1 MRRSPR
7 SQQWRIDSAIIW
19 IRIITTAGGHAWSRP
34 HGRARHVPPGI
45 ATMMKTK
52 KNAPISTEDIL
63 LKLCHSVS
71 SVLTEATHHEVNY
84 SPMVQ
89 RISKTCL
96 RPDIGCFVLFDG
108 AFSGLVVINFTAAA
122 ALEVYQNYLMNMGI
136 PKEELATLHTS
147 DEVGNVMGELMNQ
160 ILGDFTNKVS
170 QELQTS
176 ISQSQPKMLTL
187 NKQVLISVD
196 TNLDRPQARRVS
208 FFTEKNNIF
217 YMELAMDKTEFIQ
230 LHDFTRHEVVDP
242 DSLLRSVANGE
253 NMGSHGSAAPASQG
267 NDDHDD
273 LLASLGL

>member
-1 MRRSPR
+1 
-7 SQQWRIDSAIIW
+7 
-19 IRIITTAGGHAWSRP
+19 
-34 HGRARHVPPGI
+34 
-45 ATMMKTK
+45 MMKTK
-52 KNAPISTEDIL
+52 RNAPISTEDIL
-63 LKLCHSVS
+63 YKLCNSVTG
-71 SVLTEATHHEVNY
+71 VLTEATHHDINY

-136 PKEELATLHTS
+136 PREELATVHTS

-160 ILGDFTNKVS
+160 IVGDFTGKVS
-170 QELQTS
+170 QELHSS
-176 ISQSQPKMLTL
+176 INQSQPKMLTL
-187 NKQVLISVD
+187 NKQVRISVD

-208 FFTEKNNIF
+208 FYTEKNNFF

-230 LHDFTRHEVVDP
+230 LHDFERNEEMDTDRLIDNI
-242 DSLLRSVANGE
+242 DKGIAIGNNGSS
-253 NMGSHGSAAPASQG
+253 NGDTKSN
-267 NDDHDD
+267 NDAQDD

>member
-1 MRRSPR
+1 
-7 SQQWRIDSAIIW
+7 
-19 IRIITTAGGHAWSRP
+19 
-34 HGRARHVPPGI
+34 
-45 ATMMKTK
+45 MMKTK

-96 RPDIGCFVLFDG
+96 RPDIGCFVLFVG
-108 AFSGLVVINFTAAA
+108 AFSGLVVINFTTAA

-253 NMGSHGSAAPASQG
+253 KMGSHGSAAPAQSSG
-267 NDDHDD
+267 DAHDD

>member
-1 MRRSPR
+1 M
-7 SQQWRIDSAIIW
+7 
-19 IRIITTAGGHAWSRP
+19 
-34 HGRARHVPPGI
+34 
-45 ATMMKTK
+45 K
-52 KNAPISTEDIL
+52 KNKPITTEDIL
-63 LKLCHSVS
+63 IKLCNSVKN
-71 SVLTEATHHEVNY
+71 VLSTAAQTPIDY
-84 SPMVQ
+84 SPMIQ
-89 RISKTCL
+89 RITKTSL
-96 RPDIGCFVLFDG
+96 KPDIGCFVVFDG
-108 AFSGLVVINFTAAA
+108 AFSGLVVINFSAAA
-122 ALEVYQNYLMNMGI
+122 ALEVYQSYLMQMGI
-136 PKEELATLHTS
+136 PKEELATQHTS

-230 LHDFTRHEVVDP
+230 LHDFERREDVDP

>member
-1 MRRSPR
+1 
-7 SQQWRIDSAIIW
+7 
-19 IRIITTAGGHAWSRP
+19 
-34 HGRARHVPPGI
+34 
-45 ATMMKTK
+45 MMKTK
-52 KNAPISTEDIL
+52 RNAPISTEDIL
-63 LKLCHSVS
+63 YKLCNSVTG
-71 SVLTEATHHEVNY
+71 VLTEATHHDINY

-136 PKEELATLHTS
+136 PREELATVHTS

-160 ILGDFTNKVS
+160 IVGDFTGKVS
-170 QELQTS
+170 QELHSS
-176 ISQSQPKMLTL
+176 INQSQPKMLTL
-187 NKQVLISVD
+187 NKQVRISVD

-208 FFTEKNNIF
+208 FYTEKNNIF

-230 LHDFTRHEVVDP
+230 LHDFERNEEMDTDRLIDNI
-242 DSLLRSVANGE
+242 DKGIAIGNNGSS
-253 NMGSHGSAAPASQG
+253 NGDTKSN
-267 NDDHDD
+267 NDAQDD

>member
-1 MRRSPR
+1 
-7 SQQWRIDSAIIW
+7 
-19 IRIITTAGGHAWSRP
+19 
-34 HGRARHVPPGI
+34 
-45 ATMMKTK
+45 MKTK
-52 KNAPISTEDIL
+52 KNEPITTEDIL
-63 LKLCHSVS
+63 RKLCHSVT
-71 SVLTEATHHEVNY
+71 SVLTEATRHDINY

-122 ALEVYQNYLMNMGI
+122 ALEVYQNYLVNMGI
-136 PKEELATLHTS
+136 PREELATVHTS

-230 LHDFTRHEVVDP
+230 LHDFERHEDIDP

-253 NMGSHGSAAPASQG
+253 SLGSNGSTAPAPSSS
-267 NDDHDD
+267 DDHDD

>member
-1 MRRSPR
+1 
-7 SQQWRIDSAIIW
+7 
-19 IRIITTAGGHAWSRP
+19 
-34 HGRARHVPPGI
+34 
-45 ATMMKTK
+45 MMKTK

-71 SVLTEATHHEVNY
+71 SVLTEATRHEVNY

-96 RPDIGCFVLFDG
+96 RPDIGCFVLIDG
-108 AFSGLVVINFTAAA
+108 AFSGLVVINFTASA

-230 LHDFTRHEVVDP
+230 LHDFERREDVDP

-253 NMGSHGSAAPASQG
+253 SLGSNGSAAPTPSSS
-267 NDDHDD
+267 DDHDD

>member
-1 MRRSPR
+1 
-7 SQQWRIDSAIIW
+7 
-19 IRIITTAGGHAWSRP
+19 
-34 HGRARHVPPGI
+34 
-45 ATMMKTK
+45 MMKTK

-71 SVLTEATHHEVNY
+71 SVLTEATRHEVNY

-108 AFSGLVVINFTAAA
+108 AFSGLVVINFTASA

-170 QELQTS
+170 QELHTS
-176 ISQSQPKMLTL
+176 INQSQPKMLTL

-208 FFTEKNNIF
+208 FYTEKNNIF

-230 LHDFTRHEVVDP
+230 LHDFQPHEQVDP
-242 DSLLRSVANGE
+242 DSLLESIANGE
-253 NMGSHGSAAPASQG
+253 IPGGAVSASPISEPASNG
-267 NDDHDD
+267 HDD

>member
-1 MRRSPR
+1 M
-7 SQQWRIDSAIIW
+7 
-19 IRIITTAGGHAWSRP
+19 T
-34 HGRARHVPPGI
+34 
-45 ATMMKTK
+45 KTK

-71 SVLTEATHHEVNY
+71 SVLTEATRHEVNY

-108 AFSGLVVINFTAAA
+108 AFSGLVVINFTASA

-230 LHDFTRHEVVDP
+230 LHDFEKREEVDP
-242 DSLLRSVANGE
+242 DDLLRSVANGE
-253 NMGSHGSAAPASQG
+253 TLGSNGSAAPAWRPCRC
-267 NDDHDD
+267 
-273 LLASLGL
+273 AP